1 MTDFDVDV
9 VPGVIFDDLNSFN
22 EEYRDGKLTIEKVDN
37 KHILITQKDDSP
49 EAEEGESA
57 ANDLVVKVKFF
68 QLEAGEEGA
77 PSRTRIRFVRKRG
90 DINSWY

>member
-37 KHILITQKDDSP
+37 KHILIT
-49 EAEEGESA
+49 
-57 ANDLVVKVKFF
+57 
-68 QLEAGEEGA
+68 
-77 PSRTRIRFVRKRG
+77 
-90 DINSWY
+90 